1 MNWPA
6 LKLPI
11 KLVYIIKLTIS
22 VFNWQMKKI
31 VKLQKHI
38 SLVWWVW
45 ENVNGSKMVK
55 YVKNL
60 KILSINVQ
68 VI

>member
-31 VKLQKHI
+31 VKLQKHN

-45 ENVNGSKMVK
+45 GNVNGTKIVK